1 MSQVGVTGTS
11 IGKALQWLLNADVEP
26 GDDISY
32 ELAKALYLY
41 HPLGGKMVD
50 SPIAMAMSEPRE
62 ITVQDAPDE
71 VIQAFQKQWAELSVD
86 DHIANVMRIS
96 RIYGIASIVIG
107 CEGVNS
113 QDALDMEKIWDM
125 PIFFNELDP
134 LNTAGSLVLNQV
146 ATAPDFN
153 KPRVVA
159 SNGQTYHRSR
169 FQVVMNESP
178 VFLAYSSSA
187 FGFVGRSVYQR
198 ALYPLKSFI
207 RTMIADDAIATKN
220 AVLVAKQSQAG
231 SIGDALMEGIAR
243 LKRIFLKN
251 TKSGEVI
258 SIGPQDDISAINMQN
273 VDGAGTFSRNNIIRN
288 IETSADMPA
297 KFLANETLVDG
308 FGEGVEDAKNIIRY
322 INGIRKKMQAVYGW
336 FDNIIRYRAWNPQFF
351 KLIQSKYPE
360 RYGAKSYEEAFYEWR
375 SSFSA
380 IWPSLMMEPESER
393 IKVAQCK
400 FEMLIATV
408 QSLITQVDPFNK
420 MVLVQFLA
428 QNLADNKMI
437 FEHEL
442 AFDFDSLKT
451 FFDKSQIQVDE
462 AQAAGNKPE
471 ESEGGV
477 EDVGGVAR
485 KFGKFDSAD
494 DVEESLNKLNT
505 LVTELSAMREKRL
518 GRLKSRKT
526 LS

>member
-1 MSQVGVTGTS
+1 MSRVSVTGTN
-11 IGKALQWLLNADVEP
+11 IGKALQWLLESDVEP

-71 VIQAFQKQWAELSVD
+71 VIQAFEKQWAELSVD

-96 RIYGIASIVIG
+96 RIYGIGSIVIG
-107 CEGVNS
+107 CEGVQS

-146 ATAPDFN
+146 SNAPDFN
-153 KPRVVA
+153 KPRVVS

-220 AVLVAKQSQAG
+220 ALIVAKQTQAG

-243 LKRIFLKN
+243 LKRIFLRHA
-251 TKSGEVI
+251 KSGEVI

-273 VDGAGTFSRNNIIRN
+273 VDAAGTFSRTNIIKN
-288 IETSADMPA
+288 IATSADMPA
-297 KFLANETLVDG
+297 KLLDNETLVEG
-308 FGEGVEDAKNIIRY
+308 FGEGTEDAKNIIRY
-322 INGIRKKMQAVYGW
+322 INGIRKKMQAVYAW

-351 KLIQSKYPE
+351 KWMQSKYPD
-360 RYGAKSYEEAFYEWR
+360 RYGAMSYEQAFYEWR
-375 SSFSA
+375 SSFNA
-380 IWPSLMMEPESER
+380 VWPSLLMEPESER
-393 IKVAQCK
+393 IKVAQVK
-400 FEMLIATV
+400 FEVLIATL
-408 QSLITQVDPFNK
+408 QSLITQVDPLNK
-420 MVLVQFLA
+420 MLVVQWVSD
-428 QNLADNKMI
+428 NLAGNKML

-442 AFDFDSLKT
+442 TLNYDSLQT
-451 FFDKSQIQVDE
+451 FFEESQIQVDE

-471 ESEGGV
+471 GSEGGI
-477 EDVGGVAR
+477 EI
-485 KFGKFDSAD
+485 
-494 DVEESLNKLNT
+494 
-505 LVTELSAMREKRL
+505 
-518 GRLKSRKT
+518 GRAHV
-526 LS
+526 